1 MSIRDMKTPCQLA
14 PPFLKIVLGRNRKK
28 DRLLKCFAILIYLSS
43 FKIMLGKLG
52 GIKRRLTERI
62 VDAAFLIKS
71 PANLARGVVI
81 LHGTS
86 CTGKSYALRWLK
98 RNYKGCVYIE
108 MDRFLYNR
116 VLPDPGILKAALDLL
131 TDAGVAVDQAQALV
145 QKIKNAD
152 LVGGKDPRYA
162 SMVELLKA
170 CLAPDTVIAT
180 CGDLP
185 PPHVDNGYYEMLG
198 RYTSKTP
205 LHVLVAPE
213 SKLLAE
219 RFKMRGRESEMDH
232 WLAGQR
238 LRLANR
244 ASYDLVVSGTEP
256 TAKLLELI
264 RNSLLDKQDR

>member
-1 MSIRDMKTPCQLA
+1 
-14 PPFLKIVLGRNRKK
+14 
-28 DRLLKCFAILIYLSS
+28 
-43 FKIMLGKLG
+43 MLGKLG

-71 PANLARGVVI
+71 PSNLAKGIII

-86 CTGKSYALRWLK
+86 CTGKSYALRWLRRK
-98 RNYKGCVYIE
+98 YKGCVFIE
-108 MDRFLYNR
+108 MDRVLGHR
-116 VLPDPGILKAALDLL
+116 TLPDPEILKTALDLL
-131 TDAGVAVDQAQALV
+131 TEAGVAVNQAHALV

-152 LVGGKDPRYA
+152 LVGGRYPRYG

-170 CLAPDTVIAT
+170 CLAHDTVIAT

-185 PPHVDNGYYEMLG
+185 APHIDNGYYEILG
-198 RYTSKTP
+198 RYTLKTP

-213 SKLLAE
+213 TKVLEE

-238 LRLANR
+238 WRMANR